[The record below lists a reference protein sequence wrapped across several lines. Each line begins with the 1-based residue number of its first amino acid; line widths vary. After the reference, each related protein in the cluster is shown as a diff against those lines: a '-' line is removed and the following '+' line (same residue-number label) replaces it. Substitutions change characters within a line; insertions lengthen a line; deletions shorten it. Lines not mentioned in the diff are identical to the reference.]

1 MAPCHSIFTARWER
15 KPPRSRKFSAMLWS
29 PNMKRPPLL
38 ILAAL
43 ALSACGTEAGDR
55 GLSGAGIGA
64 GIGLIGG
71 PPGVVVGGAVG
82 AAVGLVT
89 KPSTVNLGKP
99 AWK

>member
-1 MAPCHSIFTARWER
+1 M
-15 KPPRSRKFSAMLWS
+15 KPR
-29 PNMKRPPLL
+29 LL
-38 ILAAL
+38 LTLAAF
-43 ALSACGTEAGDR
+43 ALTACGTTTGDR

-82 AAVGLVT
+82 AAVGMVT
-89 KPSTVNLGKP
+89 KPSTVDLGKP

>member
-1 MAPCHSIFTARWER
+1 MKPC
-15 KPPRSRKFSAMLWS
+15 L
-29 PNMKRPPLL
+29 LL
-38 ILAAL
+38 ILAAFS
-43 ALSACGTEAGDR
+43 LSACGTTTGDR

-82 AAVGLVT
+82 AAVGMVT
-89 KPSTVNLGKP
+89 KPSTVDLGKP